1 MIDMNRKNIAT
12 FFAILAA
19 ALYAIN
25 IPLSKVLLEFVPP
38 TMMAAFLYLGA
49 GIGLFLYGKATKEQG
64 EKLTRAELP
73 YTIGMIVLD
82 IAAPI
87 LLMLGLSSTN
97 SANASL
103 LNNFE
108 IVATSLI
115 AFLVFREKLSKHLAF
130 AILLVTS
137 ASIALSFE
145 GEGSFQFNIGSLLV
159 LGAACCW
166 GLENNCTR
174 MISNKSSVQI
184 TTIKGIFSGLGSL
197 IVALTV
203 GEQIP
208 GPVLIAAVLL
218 LGFVAYGLSI
228 NFYIKAQKDLGAAK
242 TSAYY
247 SVAPFLGVLFGVL
260 LLRERPGMQF
270 YIGLA
275 IMIAATVL
283 MIKDTISLQHTH
295 EHSHVHTH
303 EHRHGELVHSHE
315 HEHIHSHT
323 HTHGEDESAHEH
335 LHKVIDDHQHS
346 HEAA

>member
-1 MIDMNRKNIAT
+1 MKTKNIAT
-12 FFAILAA
+12 FFAIMAA
-19 ALYAIN
+19 ALYAVN
-25 IPLSKVLLEFVPP
+25 IPLSKVLLEFAEP

-49 GIGLFLYGKATKEQG
+49 GVGLFFCGVFTKEKG
-64 EKLTRAELP
+64 EKLTKAELP

-87 LLMLGLSSTN
+87 LLMLGLQHTN

-115 AFLVFREKLSKHLAF
+115 AFFVFRESLSKRLVA
-130 AILLVTS
+130 AVVLVTI
-137 ASIALSFE
+137 ASITLSFE
-145 GEGSFQFNIGSLLV
+145 GAGSFQFNVGSLLV

-174 MISNKSSVQI
+174 MLSSKSSVQV
-184 TTIKGIFSGLGSL
+184 TTIKGVFSGLGSL
-197 IVALTV
+197 IVALIA

-208 GPVLIAAVLL
+208 GVLWIATVML

-247 SVAPFLGVLFGVL
+247 SVAPYLGVLFGVL
-260 LLRERPGMQF
+260 LLQERPGIQF
-270 YIGLA
+270 YIGLL
-275 IMIAATVL
+275 IMILATVL
-283 MIKDTISLQHTH
+283 MVKDTISLQHTH
-295 EHSHVHTH
+295 EHSHSHTH
-303 EHRHGELVHSHE
+303 EHAHGDLVHSHE
-315 HEHIHSHT
+315 HCHVHSHT
-323 HTHGEDESAHEH
+323 HIHGEDESAHGHTHNTIEGH
-335 LHKVIDDHQHS
+335 DHS
-346 HEAA
+346 HIA